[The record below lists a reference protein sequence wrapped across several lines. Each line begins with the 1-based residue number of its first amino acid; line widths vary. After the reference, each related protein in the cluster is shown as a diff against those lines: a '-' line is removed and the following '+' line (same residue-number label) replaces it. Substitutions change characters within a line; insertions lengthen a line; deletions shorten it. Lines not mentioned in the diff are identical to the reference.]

1 MVLTTDSVVMS
12 REDLT
17 GSESLLPIR
26 SGLDGPVWASLRPI
40 RSGSVVWC
48 SVVVVRPRLDGPVWA
63 SLGPIRGGLSELDG
77 PVWTSLLLPIRGH

>member
-1 MVLTTDSVVMS
+1 MS

-26 SGLDGPVWASLRPI
+26 SG
-40 RSGSVVWC
+40 
-48 SVVVVRPRLDGPVWA
+48 LDGPVWA